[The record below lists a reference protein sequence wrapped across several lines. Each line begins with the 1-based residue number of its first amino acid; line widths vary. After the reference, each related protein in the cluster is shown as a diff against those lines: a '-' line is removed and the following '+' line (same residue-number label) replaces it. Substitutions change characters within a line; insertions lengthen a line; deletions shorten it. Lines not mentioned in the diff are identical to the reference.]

1 LLPFERHELVP
12 ERRGG
17 DAVLDRLDELPDFA
31 FNPRQLSASRRGAGP
46 PCHPKA
52 IHLPRVLVAEL
63 LEQVLPLASQRT
75 QDAPFDLT
83 ARNGYLS
90 PEQRLLCVLKKM
102 GFSSREI
109 AEARHTTVMDIDGPD
124 PIWWTG

>member
-1 LLPFERHELVP
+1 
-12 ERRGG
+12 
-17 DAVLDRLDELPDFA
+17 
-31 FNPRQLSASRRGAGP
+31 
-46 PCHPKA
+46 
-52 IHLPRVLVAEL
+52 VAEL

-109 AEARHTTVMDIDGPD
+109 AEARHTTVMDIDTQFYRIKRKIRAVLQD
-124 PIWWTG
+124 PGAAE